1 MADDLMTALRSLA
14 NRWTMLARDFAR
26 ASKEAGTNEAQV
38 QYNRGYAE
46 GYYKAATELAALI
59 KAEETK
65 PRPPPQGGRRGVTG
79 RLTPQPQAAP
89 RPAQPTAPQA
99 TQQTAPAAPAVTY
112 ASVSMRDAI
121 DILVFAK
128 CQPREVIPNKDNSF
142 HATFSS
148 WGSMML
154 HEQVERVKKADPRI
168 IVLGSGKMESHDY
181 FIDFAFKEM

>member
-1 MADDLMTALRSLA
+1 MADDLMTGLRSLA

-26 ASKEAGTNEAQV
+26 ASKEAGTNEAQA

-59 KAEETK
+59 KAEESK
-65 PRPPPQGGRRGVTG
+65 PRQQPPPQGGRRGVTG
-79 RLTPQPQAAP
+79 RLTPQPQAAA
-89 RPAQPTAPQA
+89 RPPQPTV
-99 TQQTAPAAPAVTY
+99 TQQTAPIAPAVTY
-112 ASVSMRDAI
+112 ASVSMRDVI

-128 CQPREVIPNKDNSF
+128 CQPRDVIPNKDNSF

-154 HEQVERVKKADPRI
+154 HEQVERVRKADPRI
-168 IVLGSGKMESHDY
+168 IVLNSGKLESHDY
-181 FIDFAFKEM
+181 FIDFAFKDM